1 MESMKVVEANPYFF
15 PSMGGIERRMHVTAK
30 HLAAR
35 GHDVTILTA
44 QMPGTPLEEDT
55 EWGYRIVR
63 VPSRFYDIYNP
74 PYVTSKGVLEKL
86 KKLDPDIVDYNYR
99 WAPSFDGDVAR
110 FPGKKVFTYHNMWGE
125 GVGYQKTIST
135 INDNLYRRKLDRY
148 DHIIAISDF
157 VRDDLVKR
165 GIEASKVTTIDNC
178 LDEVPELS
186 GVEEDFILNLGR
198 MVETK
203 GLPYLVEAM
212 RDVDCK
218 LVICGKGPEEKRVRR
233 MISKY
238 GLEDRIELK
247 GWIPEEEK
255 VRLMGTCKFFVMPSI
270 YESYGLAALEALSYG
285 KPLVCTD
292 VDGLPGNVK
301 DAGLYVRPRDS
312 EGLAEG
318 INRLLSDDKYR
329 RELSENAVRVAR
341 SVTWEERIIEVED
354 VFRKVVDG
362 VL

>member
-30 HLAAR
+30 HLATR
-35 GHDVTILTA
+35 GHDVTILTG
-44 QMPGTPLEEDT
+44 QLPGTPSEEDT
-55 EWGYRIVR
+55 EWGYRVVR
-63 VPSRFYDIYNP
+63 VPSKFYDIYNP
-74 PYVTSKGVLEKL
+74 PYITCKGTLDKL
-86 KKLDPDIVDYNYR
+86 NELDPDIVDYNYR

-110 FPGKKVFTYHNMWGE
+110 FSGKKVFTYHNMWGE
-125 GVGYQKTIST
+125 GVGIQKVISSV
-135 INDNLYRRKLDRY
+135 NDSLYRKKLDRY

-157 VRDDLVKR
+157 VRDDLVRR
-165 GIEASKVTTIDNC
+165 GLEPSRITTIDNC
-178 LDEVPELS
+178 LDEVPELT
-186 GVEEDFILNLGR
+186 GVEGDFILNLGR

-218 LVICGKGPEEKRVRR
+218 LVMCGKGPEEKRIRR

-247 GWIPEEEK
+247 GWISEEEK
-255 VRLMGTCKFFVMPSI
+255 IELMGTCKFFVMPSI

-301 DAGLYVRPRDS
+301 DAGHYVRPKDPK
-312 EGLAEG
+312 GLADG
-318 INRLLSDDKYR
+318 INRLLTDDGYR
-329 RELSENAVRVAR
+329 RTLSDNAVRVAR
-341 SVTWEERIIEVED
+341 SVTWEQRILEVESL
-354 VFRKVVDG
+354 FRKVIDG
-362 VL
+362 EV

>member
-1 MESMKVVEANPYFF
+1 M
-15 PSMGGIERRMHVTAK
+15 
-30 HLAAR
+30 
-35 GHDVTILTA
+35 
-44 QMPGTPLEEDT
+44 
-55 EWGYRIVR
+55 R

-86 KKLDPDIVDYNYR
+86 NELDPDIVDYNYR

-110 FPGKKVFTYHNMWGE
+110 FSGKKVFTYHNMWGE

-135 INDNLYRRKLDRY
+135 VNDNLYRRKLDRY

-157 VRDDLVKR
+157 VRDDLVRR

-178 LDEVPELS
+178 LDEVPELT
-186 GVEEDFILNLGR
+186 GIEEDFILNLGR

-218 LVICGKGPEEKRVRR
+218 LIICGKGPEEKRVRR

-301 DAGLYVRPRDS
+301 DAGLYVSPRDS
-312 EGLAEG
+312 KGLAEG
-318 INRLLSDDKYR
+318 INRLLSDDGYR